1 MEEYRMNKMES
12 DLSVVKEDVV
22 KIREKIFNGF
32 EKTVNEIYG
41 EVVQMRKL
49 QTKIDNL
56 EREEFRLANC
66 PLQKSAQK
74 NLKREMYFVL
84 AGFTIITSLVT
95 IGTKFI

>member
-1 MEEYRMNKMES
+1 MES
-12 DLSVVKEDVV
+12 DLSAVKEDVV

-32 EKTVNEIYG
+32 EKTVNEIHG

-56 EREEFRLANC
+56 EREEFRLATC
-66 PLQKSAQK
+66 PLKKSTQKQIERK
-74 NLKREMYFVL
+74 MYFVL